1 MSMNYIIANLKDSM
15 IASRCDAAAKL
26 LLALFFVMSGVMAFA
41 SENPEKIY
49 NLGVEDYQKGEF
61 ENASKSF
68 AKAVEVTKDSDLKF
82 KSYYNLGN
90 AEYKNKAFDKA
101 VEAYKNALKIKKDY
115 MAEHNLKKAQ
125 EKLEQKQEEDQ
136 KQDNNEGEQNEQNE
150 KDKEGK
156 EGKEGQKGEKG
167 QEDQNGQKGE
177 QSQDGDKGQEGEQ
190 SQDGEQSKDAEQG
203 KDGEQGKDNK
213 EGDENKD
220 PGQNGENNKEER
232 EQRQDVEMAE
242 PGTQKEADVSQKARA
257 MKNIRANPYMIEKIL
272 KEMQQ
277 READLQR
284 RARNENTG
292 QREEVD
298 PFEMNAQELRDWM
311 QNRGRPNPALSDEPD
326 W

>member
-156 EGKEGQKGEKG
+156 EGKEGQ
-167 QEDQNGQKGE
+167 EDQNGQKGE
-177 QSQDGDKGQEGEQ
+177 KGQDGDKGQKGEQ

-213 EGDENKD
+213 ESDENKD

>member
-26 LLALFFVMSGVMAFA
+26 LLALFFLMSGVMAFA

-49 NLGVEDYQKGEF
+49 NLGVEEYQKGEF

-68 AKAVEVTKDSDLKF
+68 AKALEVAKDSDLKF

-90 AEYKNKAFDKA
+90 AEYKNNAFDKA

-150 KDKEGK
+150 QNEKDEEGK
-156 EGKEGQKGEKG
+156 DDKDGQQGEKG
-167 QEDQNGQKGE
+167 QQREQGENGQNGEQSQEDQNGENG
-177 QSQDGDKGQEGEQ
+177 QDGQ
-190 SQDGEQSKDAEQG
+190 
-203 KDGEQGKDNK
+203 DGEQGKDNK

-220 PGQNGENNKEER
+220 PGQNGENNKEGQ

>member
-156 EGKEGQKGEKG
+156 EGKEGQ
-167 QEDQNGQKGE
+167 EDQNGQKGE

-213 EGDENKD
+213 ESDENKD

>member
-156 EGKEGQKGEKG
+156 EGKEGQ
-167 QEDQNGQKGE
+167 EDQNGQKGE
-177 QSQDGDKGQEGEQ
+177 QSQDGDKGQEDEQ